1 MQVVA
6 KIPAHSAERISDAHC
21 VKLGLN
27 REKVEV
33 LRLSFKLPHIFAGAM
48 AKRLAVVEPIQIRTS
63 TSFSFVVWE
72 DDSVNTSALTVILS
86 F

>member
-1 MQVVA
+1 MVA

-48 AKRLAVVEPIQIRTS
+48 AK
-63 TSFSFVVWE
+63 
-72 DDSVNTSALTVILS
+72 
-86 F
+86 